1 MIKLR
6 RRLMEEHVHGH
17 GLYDRIKWKPRYNV
31 LQGKNLIR
39 ALGPGRTTWEGA
51 GIAPYL
57 FGFNKR

>member
-31 LQGKNLIR
+31 LKGKNWLEHSVQGGL
-39 ALGPGRTTWEGA
+39 LGRGQG
-51 GIAPYL
+51 
-57 FGFNKR
+57 